1 MLTVEVRIGQNVAK
15 CNKLGLEQGVKGS
28 AQISFSRRL
37 GWETVYITDNST
49 KKPEP
54 IELPDCEVKTLS
66 DLSEYQKLANLQ
78 YQRDVKG
85 VWISGK
91 AYLLS

>member
-15 CNKLGLEQGVKGS
+15 CNKLV
-28 AQISFSRRL
+28 R
-37 GWETVYITDNST
+37 ETVYFTDNST

-54 IELPDCEVKTLS
+54 IELPDCEVEKLS